1 MPSIRHVGL
10 LEKWLANMATRPSLT
25 MTSRARPIA
34 PNPDPTLSATVPL
47 PETSDAKGKGSQAP
61 SRVGKVQLGGYLPP
75 DAKHQLDVWA
85 AMNKRTMQS
94 MIEEMV
100 NDFCAKHGL
109 HRLIDD

>member
-1 MPSIRHVGL
+1 
-10 LEKWLANMATRPSLT
+10 MATRPSLT
-25 MTSRARPIA
+25 MPTRARPLV
-34 PNPDPTLSATVPL
+34 PSPDPALPAQAPLS
-47 PETSDAKGKGSQAP
+47 ETPAAKGRASQAP

-75 DAKHQLDVWA
+75 DAKRQLDVWA
-85 AMNKRTMQS
+85 AMNGRTMQS